1 MLQVILNT
9 NAPMVGLPWTM
20 IIVLRL
26 ASQYKAQCLHSLR
39 ARTTDRSWS
48 ENGGTSVMK
57 DRAQEQS
64 IVFRS
69 LVDDTLQR
77 VRRTIFDPR
86 ERAMVTLL

>member
-1 MLQVILNT
+1 
-9 NAPMVGLPWTM
+9 
-20 IIVLRL
+20 
-26 ASQYKAQCLHSLR
+26 
-39 ARTTDRSWS
+39 
-48 ENGGTSVMK
+48 MK